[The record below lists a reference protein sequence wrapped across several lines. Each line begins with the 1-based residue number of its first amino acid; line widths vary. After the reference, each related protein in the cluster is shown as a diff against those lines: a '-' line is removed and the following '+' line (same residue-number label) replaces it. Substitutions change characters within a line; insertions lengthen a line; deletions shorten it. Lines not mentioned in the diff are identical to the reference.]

1 MSHQFADLGV
11 PADVVG
17 TLHARGIES
26 AFPIQAMTIP
36 DALEGRDLCGRAPT
50 GSGKTIAFGVPLAVL
65 VPKAKPRHPRGL
77 VLVPTRELA
86 AQVCGEL
93 EWLGRSRKLRVAAVY
108 GGAGFGK
115 QLQALRR
122 GVDVLV
128 ACPGRLKDLLDRKEL
143 KLDAVEFVVVDEADR
158 MADMGFL
165 PEVRALLDLTSP
177 ERQTLLFSAT
187 LDGAVDALVR
197 EYQHDPVVHRL
208 PEADVSA
215 LTHLFWKV
223 DKHDRV
229 EVTADIARAAGP
241 TIVFCRTKH
250 GAEALAKKLEQ
261 RKVRAT
267 AIHGNRTQGQR
278 ERALESFARGKVD
291 VLVATDVAARGI
303 HVDGVAC
310 VVHHDP
316 PADFKDYTHRSGRTA
331 RAGAEGIVVSLVQPD
346 QKRAVARFQQELG
359 VSKHLSPVQLGVLT
373 GDEPVAV
380 HHDKKHDKHDRHD
393 RHDKS
398 GRPAMVEVPGKKGK
412 KQHVSTHMAKKLA
425 EAERA
430 ERADRGDRRERPTT
444 WSEAESQAPG
454 SGPRPKF
461 AEETSPA
468 RGGLPRGVVKWFDT
482 RKGFGFIERTP
493 EPGDRDVFVHFSD
506 IEGGG
511 FRNLEEGQHVE
522 FEVITNDRGL
532 VARKVRVVDLLTPS
546 FMRRSRAHIRTD

>member
-1 MSHQFADLGV
+1 MSDQFADLGV

-36 DALEGRDLCGRAPT
+36 DALAGRDLCGRAPT

-65 VPKAKPRHPRGL
+65 VKKAKPRQPRGL

-115 QLQALRR
+115 QLAALRR

-128 ACPGRLKDLLDRKEL
+128 ACPGRLKDLLERKEL

-197 EYQHDPVVHRL
+197 EYQHDPAVHRL
-208 PEADVSA
+208 PEADVSM

-223 DKHDRV
+223 GKDDRIDV
-229 EVTADIARAAGP
+229 IADIARTAGP

-261 RKVRAT
+261 RRVRAT

-278 ERALESFARGKVD
+278 ERALESFADGKVD

-346 QKRAVARFQQELG
+346 QKRAVSRFQQELG
-359 VSKHLSPVQLGVLT
+359 QSKHLQPVQLGVLK
-373 GDEPVAV
+373 GDAPVAV
-380 HHDKKHDKHDRHD
+380 DERPARQERPVRVERAGRDERPNKHDKQDTH
-393 RHDKS
+393 
-398 GRPAMVEVPGKKGK
+398 GKKGK
-412 KQHVSTHMAKKLA
+412 KEHVSKHMEKKLA
-425 EAERA
+425 ESV
-430 ERADRGDRRERPTT
+430 REARDEQP
-444 WSEAESQAPG
+444 EG
-454 SGPRPKF
+454 FRPKF
-461 AEETSPA
+461 AEEPSPA
-468 RGGLPRGVVKWFDT
+468 RGGMPRGVVKWFDT
-482 RKGFGFIERTP
+482 KKGFGFIETVP
-493 EPGDRDVFVHFSD
+493 VPGDRDVFVHFSD

-532 VARKVRVVDLLTPS
+532 VARKVRVVE
-546 FMRRSRAHIRTD
+546 AAA

>member
-1 MSHQFADLGV
+1 MSDQFADLGV

-26 AFPIQAMTIP
+26 AFPIQEMTIP

-65 VPKAKPRHPRGL
+65 VKKAKPRQPRGL

-115 QLQALRR
+115 QLAALRK

-128 ACPGRLKDLLDRKEL
+128 ACPGRLKDLLERKEL
-143 KLDAVEFVVVDEADR
+143 KLDAVELVVVDEADR

-208 PEADVSA
+208 PEADVSM

-223 DKHDRV
+223 GKDDRV
-229 EVTADIARAAGP
+229 DVIADIARTAGP

-261 RKVRAT
+261 RRVRAT

-278 ERALESFARGKVD
+278 ERALDSFARGKVD

-310 VVHHDP
+310 VVHNDP

-346 QKRAVARFQQELG
+346 QKRAVNRFQHELG
-359 VSKHLSPVQLGVLT
+359 QSKHLSPVQLGVLT
-373 GDEPVAV
+373 GDTPVAV
-380 HHDKKHDKHDRHD
+380 DERPSKFDRSARGERARED
-393 RHDKS
+393 RPVKVD
-398 GRPAMVEVPGKKGK
+398 RPGKHGK
-412 KQHVSTHMAKKLA
+412 KDHVSKHMEKKLQ
-425 EAERA
+425 
-430 ERADRGDRRERPTT
+430 
-444 WSEAESQAPG
+444 ESARDEHDENPPG
-454 SGPRPKF
+454 FRPKF
-461 AEETSPA
+461 AEEPSPA
-468 RGGLPRGVVKWFDT
+468 RGGMPRGVVKWFDT
-482 RKGFGFIERTP
+482 KKGFGFIETRP
-493 EPGDRDVFVHFSD
+493 QPGDKDVFVHFSD

-532 VARKVRVVDLLTPS
+532 VARKVRVVE
-546 FMRRSRAHIRTD
+546 AAA